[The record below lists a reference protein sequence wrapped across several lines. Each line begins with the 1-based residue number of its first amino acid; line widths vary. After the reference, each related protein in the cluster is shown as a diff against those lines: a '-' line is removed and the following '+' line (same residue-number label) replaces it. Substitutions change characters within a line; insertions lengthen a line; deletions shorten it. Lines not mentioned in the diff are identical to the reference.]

1 MNKNLIYPKNKSQS
15 IMVLIVFLVFL
26 YCISSVF
33 SIVLLGDKQLIGGN
47 LYKSKNI
54 FLLLFNWK
62 FILSMTLA
70 VVTRIAFTLLNNAIL
85 KVPKLANASTTFT
98 TFLTLISLIFIVIA
112 NHYFLN
118 ERLSF
123 QQITGAF
130 IILIGI
136 TIMFK

>member
-1 MNKNLIYPKNKSQS
+1 MNKNLIYPKIKSQS
-15 IMVLIVFLVFL
+15 IMVLIIFLVFL

-70 VVTRIAFTLLNNAIL
+70 VVTRIAFTLLNSAIL
-85 KVPKLANASTTFT
+85 KVPKLANASTTIT

-130 IILIGI
+130 IILIGV
-136 TIMFK
+136 TVMFK